1 MKRMRRADV
10 VFVVCAIALATGCGA
25 RQSGALAPIAQRE
38 TTSNVTASANA
49 SAPSWLT
56 MGYDEQR
63 TGYNPTE
70 HTLGVSNVGG
80 IHALWTTSIGGEIG
94 EPVYVSSVSVK
105 NVKTSVLY
113 ATSGSGQAVA
123 INAGTGAILW
133 RHQMSTVSYKCGTGT
148 YSFGANGTPVI
159 DRSTNRI
166 YATDGA
172 ANVHAL
178 NMSTGAE
185 IAGWPVNIATPAN
198 HNFIYSALTY
208 NHANHTLYAET
219 SSTCE
224 ISPWYGRITA
234 IDPATPAITNTFFV
248 AQGASGGGIWGF
260 GGASVDP
267 STNDVYIATG
277 NGDTHNGG
285 SQTAGYSEQVVALS
299 PDLGTVLGHYYAK
312 LPPGHDSDFGA
323 TPLLFQPPGCPLLAA
338 AVNKTG
344 LFVLYKASDISAGPV
359 QTIDMSINSDNGD
372 FIGNPSYDPLT
383 NFVYIGLP
391 ATFGIY
397 KPGMGAFSVGSNC
410 TLNPT
415 PVWNAVFGADGAK
428 LTGDDTFRSPISIA
442 NGVAYVSDYDTG
454 VAYAFNASTG
464 AELWS
469 HTLSGKG
476 VVGPIVIS
484 GRLYTSD
491 ITGKITAWS
500 P

>member
-1 MKRMRRADV
+1 MKRTRNIAVAVLRT
-10 VFVVCAIALATGCGA
+10 CAIVLAAGCA
-25 RQSGALAPIAQRE
+25 VHQSGALVPLEQRE
-38 TTSNVTASANA
+38 AASSVTASVTA
-49 SAPSWLT
+49 SPSWLT

-63 TGYNPTE
+63 TGYNPNE

-80 IHALWTTSIGGEIG
+80 IHALWTTSIGGQIG
-94 EPVYVSSVSVK
+94 EPVYVPGVIVK
-105 NVKTSVLY
+105 GVKTNVLY
-113 ATSGSGQAVA
+113 ATSGGGPAVA
-123 INAGTGAILW
+123 INASTGAILW
-133 RHQMSTVSYKCGTGT
+133 KHPMSTVSYQCGGHT
-148 YSFGANGTPVI
+148 YGFGSNGTPVV
-159 DRSTNRI
+159 DRSTNRV
-166 YATDGA
+166 YASDGA

-185 IAGWPVNIATPAN
+185 IAGWPQNIASPAN

-208 NHANHTLYAET
+208 NHANRTLYAET

-234 IDPATPAITNTFFV
+234 IDTTTATITSTFYV
-248 AQGASGGGIWGF
+248 AQGKSGGGIWGF

-267 STNDVYIATG
+267 ATNDVYIATG

-285 SQTAGYSEQVVALS
+285 SQTAGYSEQVVSLS
-299 PDLGTVLGHYYAK
+299 ADLSTVLGHFYAK
-312 LPPGHDSDFGA
+312 LPPGHDADFGA

-359 QTIDMSINSDNGD
+359 QTIDMSIISDNGD
-372 FIGNPSYDPLT
+372 FIGNPSYDPVT
-383 NFVYIGLP
+383 KYVYIGLP

-397 KPGMGAFSVGSNC
+397 KPGMGAFGVASNC

-428 LTGDDTFRSPISIA
+428 LTSDDTFRSPISVA

-464 AELWS
+464 ASFGATRLAAKAS
-469 HTLSGKG
+469 L
-476 VVGPIVIS
+476 
-484 GRLYTSD
+484 GRL
-491 ITGKITAWS
+491 W
-500 P
+500 